1 MKIAE
6 VFVEIAA
13 YFVCNVHKF
22 LVFTFIKFYFVE
34 QLFLFLHKTSDVSRE
49 TSLVLKTIF
58 SQFQAG
64 KTRKNN

>member
-22 LVFTFIKFYFVE
+22 LVFTFFKVYFVE
-34 QLFLFLHKTSDVSRE
+34 QLFLFLYKTSDVSRE
-49 TSLVLKTIF
+49 TSLV
-58 SQFQAG
+58 
-64 KTRKNN
+64 